1 MSRRR
6 KNREQAPAT
15 PVQPPAVASAPTGAT
30 DELQVLRERLERLE
44 RLEQADR
51 QAEDAS
57 PVALRRR
64 EEERWA
70 ALNTRTS
77 EDPCRTCGAVGG
89 EQRRVMG
96 AMLRRT
102 PAWVC
107 VACVGAM
114 IDGYD
119 SNTTRTYSQAE
130 TLDRLAC
137 LAAGMERPTR
147 SFRALAQ
154 RYGLTF
160 TLAMDSDGGDGT
172 AWSHLGDLDRWAE
185 VGARALRRDAAGF
198 GVFPATPVSALHPE
212 MVDGRVVDLTH
223 PRGWRHAMV
232 PKPAEQPT
240 EEQLAAQLAAEEE
253 AIEAELAAQ
262 VRRKAERAEE
272 AARKAERDRI
282 DREYRVAR
290 AAQEALFEQERRRLR
305 EDRAKVLK
313 SADVRADFNA
323 IVRSSL

>member
-6 KNREQAPAT
+6 KNREQAPAA
-15 PVQPPAVASAPTGAT
+15 PVQPPAAAPAPTGAT
-30 DELQVLRERLERLE
+30 DELQVLRDRLAEVERLARP
-44 RLEQADR
+44 
-51 QAEDAS
+51 EDPS
-57 PVALRRR
+57 PVAARRR
-64 EEERWA
+64 EEERFRA
-70 ALNTRTS
+70 MYFRADGDT
-77 EDPCRTCGAVGG
+77 PCPLCGQVGG
-89 EQRRVMG
+89 PQRQFTG
-96 AMLRRT
+96 AMFIRT

-107 VACVGAM
+107 TACSEAVAP
-114 IDGYD
+114 GYGTN
-119 SNTTRTYSQAE
+119 STRTFTRAV

-160 TLAMDSDGGDGT
+160 TLAMDAEGGDGS

-185 VGARALRRDAAGF
+185 VGAKALRRDAAGF
-198 GVFPATPVSALHPE
+198 GAFPAPTLEALHPE

-223 PRGWRHAMV
+223 PRGWRHALV
-232 PKPAEQPT
+232 PKPAEQPS

-262 VRRKAERAEE
+262 ARREAERAEE
-272 AARKAERDRI
+272 AARKAERARI
-282 DREYRVAR
+282 DREYLAAR

-305 EDRAKVLK
+305 EDRARVLK

-323 IVRSSL
+323 IVSSL